1 MPIVEDY
8 YSFKKKNIMANEK
21 IKQKE
26 ITKISDSYFE
36 ITKNSDVVN
45 ARSLVKICDIV
56 SSLSSLRI
64 VIFFLAFI
72 QCFCLMLSFWLEM
85 YDII

>member
-1 MPIVEDY
+1 
-8 YSFKKKNIMANEK
+8 MANEK

-85 YDII
+85 YHII

>member
-8 YSFKKKNIMANEK
+8 SFKKNIMANEK

>member
-1 MPIVEDY
+1 
-8 YSFKKKNIMANEK
+8 MANEK

-64 VIFFLAFI
+64 VIFFWLLYNVFVLCCRFGLKCMI
-72 QCFCLMLSFWLEM
+72 SFRGQG
-85 YDII
+85 DSSVC